1 MGNSAS
7 PQNISNNKTN
17 NVSSIIELND
27 DKIFNTISDISNRL
41 FMEYNNL
48 YLKND
53 FCSKLSILYEKK
65 LLLFILYMLLFLGRF
80 SFSEMKFL
88 RL

>member
-27 DKIFNTISDISNRL
+27 DKITNPFIVL
-41 FMEYNNL
+41 
-48 YLKND
+48 
-53 FCSKLSILYEKK
+53 SKYK
-65 LLLFILYMLLFLGRF
+65 
-80 SFSEMKFL
+80 
-88 RL
+88 